1 MRGAKACTF
10 VEVLAV
16 LVIIG
21 AVTAVSCM
29 AIPIF

>member
-1 MRGAKACTF
+1 MQTGEGCTL

-16 LVIIG
+16 LIIIG

>member
-1 MRGAKACTF
+1 MRGAEGFTL

>member
-1 MRGAKACTF
+1 MQTGEGITI

-21 AVTAVSCM
+21 AVTAVSCL

>member
-1 MRGAKACTF
+1 MRGAEGFTF

-16 LVIIG
+16 LVIIA
-21 AVTAVSCM
+21 AVTAVSCL

>member
-1 MRGAKACTF
+1 MREVKGCTF

-16 LVIIG
+16 LIIIG
-21 AVTAVSCM
+21 AVTAVSCL